1 MTWIDYSIVA
11 VYLLTVLAIG
21 IKVSRGQDTALK
33 YFLANKQMPQWVV
46 GFTLMATLI
55 SSNTLVAHPA
65 IVYQKSMILI
75 PGFIVMPFVLIVVAV
90 YIVPF
95 YRRVVGMSAY
105 EYIGQRF
112 GLGGRLYTSFGFL
125 MSRTFGIGVALITTS
140 IAVNVMTGWEISY
153 VIVGIGL
160 FTAAYTLFGGITAV
174 VYTDV
179 VQGVFLMIGGL
190 AILIR
195 LLFAPELDSNFA
207 VINAAWNAGKF
218 DLGSAEFSLASLYDP
233 HDRTIWMFAFAMAIQ
248 WSRRYVCDQAM
259 VQRYL
264 IARTGRDA
272 VRGTLIAAL
281 LSVPV
286 LISFNLIG
294 AFLYGFYQESGAA
307 PPTIGDHVLPH
318 FIVNFLPTGLIGLIL
333 AAILAASMSSISSD
347 LNSIATVATRDYFK
361 RLLPDISDRAQLLTG
376 RLMVLLAGMI
386 AAYIGILMIPT
397 EDSTPVAEKA
407 LVITVIVSA
416 GTLGVF
422 TLGFL
427 TRRATKRGCYAG
439 ILACIVFTI
448 WGVATEPSSRN
459 VDLGPMNF
467 DMNPIMIGIFGHLI
481 TFGVGYVVSLF
492 AGDRPPPN
500 VDELRFGGKRSTS
513 GPLEQRSH

>member
-11 VYLLTVLAIG
+11 IYLATVLAIG
-21 IKVSRGQDTALK
+21 IKVSRGQETPLK

-65 IVYQKSMILI
+65 IVYQKSMILV
-75 PGFIVMPFVLIVVAV
+75 PGFMVMPFVLIVVAI

-105 EYIGQRF
+105 EYVGRRF

-140 IAVNVMTGWEISY
+140 IAVNVMTGWDIRA

-160 FTAAYTLFGGITAV
+160 FTALYTMFGGITAV

-179 VQGVFLMIGGL
+179 VQGVFLMVGGV

-195 LLFAPELDSNFA
+195 LLFAPELDGAFA
-207 VINAAWNAGKF
+207 VVGAAWDAGKF
-218 DLGSAEFSLASLYDP
+218 SLGSAELSVSSLYNP
-233 HDRTIWMFAFAMAIQ
+233 GDRTIWMFAVAMTIQ
-248 WSRRYVCDQAM
+248 WSRRYICDQAM

-264 IARTGRDA
+264 IAKNDKEA

-286 LISFNLIG
+286 LVSFNLIG
-294 AFLYGFYQESGAA
+294 AFLYGFYQESGAT
-307 PPTIGDHVLPH
+307 PPAIGDHVLPH
-318 FIVNFLPTGLIGLIL
+318 FIVTYLPQGLVGLIL

-347 LNSIATVATRDYFK
+347 LNSIATVTTRDYFK
-361 RLLPDISDRAQLLTG
+361 RFMPDLGDRIQLVIG
-376 RLMVLLAGMI
+376 RLVVLMAGMA

-397 EDSTPVAEKA
+397 ENSTPVAEKA

-416 GTLGVF
+416 GTLGIF
-422 TLGFL
+422 SLGFL
-427 TRRATKRGCYAG
+427 TRRATRRGCYAG
-439 ILACIVFTI
+439 IAACLIFTA
-448 WGVATEPSSRN
+448 WGVLTEPGNRS
-459 VDLGPMNF
+459 VDLGALNFEMNA
-467 DMNPIMIGIFGHLI
+467 IMIGVFGHLI
-481 TFGVGYVVSLF
+481 TFCVGYLASFVM
-492 AGDRPPPN
+492 GDQPPDE
-500 VDELRFGGKRSTS
+500 VDELRFGGNANGLR
-513 GPLEQRSH
+513 R